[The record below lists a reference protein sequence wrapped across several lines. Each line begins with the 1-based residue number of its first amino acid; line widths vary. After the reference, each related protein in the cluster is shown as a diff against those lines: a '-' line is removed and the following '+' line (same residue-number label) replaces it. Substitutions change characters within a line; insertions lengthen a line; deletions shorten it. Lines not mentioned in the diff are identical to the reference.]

1 MLQTF
6 ENMSD
11 LLWFNPHNDLALA
24 AGVSHYTPPANAA
37 RLAWA
42 GRLLPLWY
50 SSPGDFILAAQPDD
64 DWMESVANDFGIEAE
79 VYRGQQVARCRPW
92 GWSVDARSRFVD
104 AGIAV
109 GSLPGDDELRRM
121 ASLSHRRLTVA
132 LMAELS
138 QRLTFE
144 LPPMPVE
151 VSSVADA
158 LVAVSRFGG
167 KAFVKLPYS
176 STGRGV
182 VNLSGMS
189 VTDMAKRVEAM
200 LRRQQ
205 SVMVERALDKTLDF
219 AMLFK
224 AHCSRVEFIGY
235 SAFMADNGV
244 AYSGN
249 LVMSDEKIK
258 TDYLGPYL
266 PVDILDSLES
276 TMPAV
281 LSSLIGD
288 GYDGYFGVDMMV
300 YRLDDGSGFA
310 VAPAV
315 EVNLRMTMGVVAHHL
330 RQRVVAPD
338 VDALMRV
345 GFRDSIS
352 DSSKVIH
359 SGRIVSGTMSLT
371 PPDSFFSF
379 LLSVL

>member
-1 MLQTF
+1 
-6 ENMSD
+6 MSE

-37 RLAWA
+37 RFAWA

-50 SSPGDFILAAQPDD
+50 SKPGDFILAAQPDA
-64 DWMESVANDFGIEAE
+64 DWMESVANDFGIDAE

-92 GWSVDARSRFVD
+92 GWSLDARSRYVD
-104 AGIAV
+104 AGIDA
-109 GSLPGDDELRRM
+109 GILPDDDDIRRM

-132 LMAELS
+132 LMADLS
-138 QRLTFE
+138 QRLTVE

-158 LVAVSRFGG
+158 LVAVSRFDG

-176 STGRGV
+176 CTGRGV
-182 VNLSGMS
+182 VNLSDMS
-189 VTDMAKRVEAM
+189 ATDVAKRVEAM
-200 LRRQQ
+200 LRRQH

-219 AMLFK
+219 AMLFQ
-224 AHCSRVEFIGY
+224 ARRSRVEFVGY
-235 SAFMADNGV
+235 SAFIADNGV

-258 TDYLGPYL
+258 TDYLGRYL

-281 LSSLIGD
+281 MSSLIGD
-288 GYDGYFGVDMMV
+288 SYDGYFGVDMMV
-300 YRLDDGSGFA
+300 YRRDDGSGFA

-338 VDALMRV
+338 VDAIMRI
-345 GFRDSIS
+345 GFRGSIC
-352 DSSKVIH
+352 DSSRVIE
-359 SGRIVSGTMSLT
+359 SSRLVSGTMSLI

-379 LLSVL
+379 SLSVL

>member
-1 MLQTF
+1 
-6 ENMSD
+6 MSD

-50 SSPGDFILAAQPDD
+50 SQPGDFILAAQPDD
-64 DWMESVANDFGIEAE
+64 GWIESVANDFGIEAD

-104 AGIAV
+104 AGIDA
-109 GSLPGDDELRRM
+109 GSLPDDDDLQLM

-132 LMAELS
+132 LMTQLS
-138 QRLTFE
+138 RRLPFG

-151 VSSVADA
+151 ASSVADVLA
-158 LVAVSRFGG
+158 AVARFGG

-182 VNLSGMS
+182 VNISGMS
-189 VTDMAKRVEAM
+189 TSDIAKRVEAM

-224 AHCSRVEFIGY
+224 AHSSRVEFVGY

-258 TDYLGPYL
+258 NDYLGRYL
-266 PVDILDSLES
+266 PVDILDCLES
-276 TMPAV
+276 TMPPV
-281 LSSLIGD
+281 LSTLIGNS
-288 GYDGYFGVDMMV
+288 YDGYFGVDMMV
-300 YRLDDGSGFA
+300 YRLDDGNGYA

-338 VDALMRV
+338 VDALMRI
-345 GFRDSIS
+345 GFRESI
-352 DSSKVIH
+352 DCSSKVIE
-359 SGRIVSGTMSLT
+359 SGRLVSGTMSLT
-371 PPDSFFSF
+371 PPESFFSF
-379 LLSVL
+379 SLSVI